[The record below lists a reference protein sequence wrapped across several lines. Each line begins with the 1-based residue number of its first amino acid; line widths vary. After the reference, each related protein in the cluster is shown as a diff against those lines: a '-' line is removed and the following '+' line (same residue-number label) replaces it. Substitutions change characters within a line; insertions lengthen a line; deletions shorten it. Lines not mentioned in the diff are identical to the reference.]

1 MTSRKVATTVYIT
14 VEQDER
20 LKLLSHVTGIS
31 MAQFIRDGVDLV
43 LSQNQHRL
51 PQQLDLIRGS
61 DDLS

>member
-20 LKLLSHVTGIS
+20 LKLLSHVTGTS

-51 PQQLDLIRGS
+51 PQQLDLKMSGDDRG
-61 DDLS
+61 